1 MVVSEISPMLSPKHA
16 PPAIAQVV
24 RSKLPVSMQF
34 GSTICTSHKKI
45 GAHAANVPHEV
56 PVATDKIA
64 VTTRPTTAVVFA
76 EIPSDSAIFTTDAP
90 TPVDMNAL
98 AIAYANIK
106 INRATVMLL
115 TLFVAASIQSLKL
128 SPSVTLAMMTAATA
142 AIGAAR
148 SASCPA
154 IIKPASMTTGT
165 NLTVA
170 FKNFILFSPFL
181 LN

>member
-98 AIAYANIK
+98 AIAYA
-106 INRATVMLL
+106 